1 MNASSFGY
9 REREHTADWELEA
22 WAPDLPGLYEQAARG
37 MYALANVRLKDGPP
51 LSRTLSLSAYDSE
64 GLLVAFLA
72 ELLFLGSVEHG
83 EGGRLGFDSFDISIN
98 GNELHATVIGAP
110 ILSLDKEIKAVTYH
124 NLKIRRTA
132 EGFRVNLVF
141 DV

>member
-1 MNASSFGY
+1 
-9 REREHTADWELEA
+9 
-22 WAPDLPGLYEQAARG
+22 
-37 MYALANVRLKDGPP
+37 MYALAAVRLKDGPP
-51 LSRTLSLSAYDSE
+51 LSRILSLSAYDSE

-72 ELLFLGSVEHG
+72 ELLFLGSAEQS
-83 EGGRLGFDSFDISIN
+83 EGGRLGFEKFDIRIN
-98 GNELHATVIGAP
+98 GNALHATVSGAP
-110 ILSLDKEIKAVTYH
+110 ILSLDREIKAVTYH

>member
-1 MNASSFGY
+1 MEESSCGY
-9 REREHTADWELEA
+9 REREHTADLELEA
-22 WAPDLPGLYEQAARG
+22 WAPDLPGLFEQGARG
-37 MYALANVRLKDGPP
+37 MYALVAVRLKDGPP
-51 LSRTLSLSAYDSE
+51 LSRTLSLTAYDSE

-72 ELLFLGSVEHG
+72 ELLFLGSAEQG
-83 EGGRLGFDSFDISIN
+83 EGGRLGFDKFDIRIN
-98 GNELHATVIGAP
+98 GNMLHAAVCGAP

-124 NLKIRRTA
+124 NLKIRRTV

>member
-22 WAPDLPGLYEQAARG
+22 WAPDLPGLFEQAARG
-37 MYALANVRLKDGPP
+37 MYALAAVRLKDGSS

-72 ELLFLGSVEHG
+72 ELLFLGSAEHG
-83 EGGRLGFDSFDISIN
+83 EGGRLGFDSFDIRIN
-98 GNELHATVIGAP
+98 GNALHATVSGAP
-110 ILSLDKEIKAVTYH
+110 ILSLDREIKAVTYH
-124 NLKIRRTA
+124 ILKIRRTA
-132 EGFRVNLVF
+132 EGFEVNLVF

>member
-1 MNASSFGY
+1 
-9 REREHTADWELEA
+9 
-22 WAPDLPGLYEQAARG
+22 
-37 MYALANVRLKDGPP
+37 MYALADVRLKDGPP
-51 LSRTLSLSAYDSE
+51 LSHTLSLSAYDNE

-72 ELLFLGSVEHG
+72 ELLFLGSAEHG
-83 EGGRLGFDSFDISIN
+83 EGGRLGFDRFDISIN
-98 GNELHATVIGAP
+98 GNWIGATVIGAP